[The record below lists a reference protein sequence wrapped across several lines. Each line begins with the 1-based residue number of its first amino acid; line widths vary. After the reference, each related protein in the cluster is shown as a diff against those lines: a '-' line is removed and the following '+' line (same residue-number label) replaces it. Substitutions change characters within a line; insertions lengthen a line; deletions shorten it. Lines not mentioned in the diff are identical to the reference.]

1 VRRSSTVFLLL
12 AGAVGSVHMPIRS
25 VPEAYHVF
33 ADTATAG

>member
-1 VRRSSTVFLLL
+1 MSAMVVLLF
-12 AGAVGSVHMPIRS
+12 AGVAESVYMPIRS